1 MSTND
6 TNTSVRARITRAA
19 HVAHVPRSIA
29 RRPRNVRRGALGVA
43 CAVATALSTAL
54 SSAAFAGPNEQAA
67 RLYNR
72 IAGVPPSASE
82 LQQMSADIS
91 NGNAMGAAAVATNSP
106 NFYNTVLK
114 NWAMP
119 WTNRDETVFAPL
131 NDYVATVIGMV
142 RDNVPFNTALSAD
155 ILYMSNAPGLPA
167 PSNANNNHY
176 ATAEANNVDLQS
188 TLVQTTQS
196 GTYGIPSAAT
206 AGLITTRA
214 SASSFFILGTNRA
227 MFRFTLIAHLC
238 NDMPQVS
245 DITRPPDRIRQDVS
259 RSPGGDSQTFLNTCI
274 GCHSGMD
281 PMAQAF
287 AYYNFVG
294 TVVGDGLNTGSL
306 QYTPGQVQPKYHINA
321 TNFPQG
327 FVTPDDSWTNHWRQ
341 GPNQILGWSA
351 SLPGSGS
358 GAKSLGQELENS
370 TAFAAC
376 QVQKVFQA
384 VCYRPPTTAADF
396 TQAAQMQSDFA
407 SGGYSLKQMFQ
418 EAGVYCM
425 GT

>member
-1 MSTND
+1 MYD
-6 TNTSVRARITRAA
+6 SVGSQMPRAIRAPSA
-19 HVAHVPRSIA
+19 SQSPKRSSRLI
-29 RRPRNVRRGALGVA
+29 RRGALGVA
-43 CAVATALSTAL
+43 CAVATAML
-54 SSAAFAGPNEQAA
+54 SSAALAGPNEQAM

-72 IAGVPPSASE
+72 IAGVPPSPSE
-82 LQQMSADIS
+82 LQQMAADIQA
-91 NGNAMGAAAVATNSP
+91 NNAMAAAAIATNSP

-119 WTNRDETVFAPL
+119 WTNRDQTAFAPL

-167 PSNANNNHY
+167 PSVADNNHY
-176 ATAEANNVDLQS
+176 ATAEANNVDLQA

-196 GTYGIPSAAT
+196 GTYGIPSTAT
-206 AGLITTRA
+206 AGLITTRG
-214 SASSFFILGTNRA
+214 SASSFFINGTNRA

-259 RSPGGDSQTFLNTCI
+259 RSPGGDSRVFLDTCI

-294 TVVGDGLNTGSL
+294 TVVGDGTNTGSL
-306 QYTPGQVQPKYHINA
+306 QYTPGQVQAKYHINA

-327 FVTPDDSWTNHWRQ
+327 YYTTNDDWTNYWRQ
-341 GPNQILGWSA
+341 GPDQILGWSP
-351 SLPGSGS
+351 SLPGSGE

-376 QVQKVFQA
+376 KVQQVFQA
-384 VCYRPPTTAADF
+384 VCYRAPENSADLSEV
-396 TQAAQMQSDFA
+396 AQMQSDFQT
-407 SGGYSLKQMFQ
+407 GGYNLKQMFQ

-425 GT
+425 GN

>member
-1 MSTND
+1 MSTKD
-6 TNTSVRARITRAA
+6 TTASSHSQN
-19 HVAHVPRSIA
+19 A
-29 RRPRNVRRGALGVA
+29 RRSRSASPSQWMQRN
-43 CAVATALSTAL
+43 ALSVAGAIAAVML
-54 SSAAFAGPNEQAA
+54 SSATLAGPNEQAA

-82 LQQMSADIS
+82 LQTMATDIT
-91 NGNAMGAAAVATNSP
+91 NGNAMAAAAVATNSP

-119 WTNRDETVFAPL
+119 WTNRDQTAFAPL

-142 RDNVPFNTALSAD
+142 RDNIPFNTALSAD
-155 ILYMSNAPGLPA
+155 ILYTSNAPGLPA
-167 PSNANNNHY
+167 PSVADNNHY
-176 ATAEANNVDLQS
+176 ATAEANNVDLQA

-196 GTYGIPSAAT
+196 GTYGIPSNAT

-214 SASSFFILGTNRA
+214 SASSFFINGTNRA

-259 RSPGGDSQTFLNTCI
+259 RSPGGDSRVFLNTCI

-294 TVVGDGLNTGSL
+294 TVVGDGLNTGQL
-306 QYTPGQVQPKYHINA
+306 QYTQGQVQAKYHINA

-327 FVTPDDSWTNHWRQ
+327 FFTTDDSWSNRWRQ
-341 GPNQILGWSA
+341 GPNQILGWSP
-351 SLPGSGS
+351 SLPGSGE
-358 GAKSLGQELENS
+358 GAKSLGQELESS
-370 TAFAAC
+370 TQFAAC
-376 QVQKVFQA
+376 KVQQVFQA
-384 VCYRPPTTAADF
+384 VCYRAPENAQDL
-396 TQAAQMQSDFA
+396 QEVAQMQSDFQ

-425 GT
+425 GN

>member
-6 TNTSVRARITRAA
+6 TNDSVPSRVSRASR
-19 HVAHVPRSIA
+19 
-29 RRPRNVRRGALGVA
+29 ALGVA
-43 CAVATALSTAL
+43 CAVAAAI
-54 SSAAFAGPNEQAA
+54 SSAMPSAALAGPNEQAA

-82 LQQMSADIS
+82 LQQMSQFITAGQALCS
-91 NGNAMGAAAVATNSP
+91 TPTSLQCAAGIATNSP
-106 NFYNTVLK
+106 NFYNTALK

-119 WTNRDETVFAPL
+119 WTNRDETAFAPL

-155 ILYMSNAPGLPA
+155 ILYTSNAPGLPA
-167 PSNANNNHY
+167 PSVADNNHY

-196 GTYGIPSAAT
+196 GTYGIPTAAT
-206 AGLITTRA
+206 AGLITTRG
-214 SASSFFILGTNRA
+214 SASSFFINGTNRA

-259 RSPGGDSQTFLNTCI
+259 RSPGGDSRVFLNTCI

-306 QYTPGQVQPKYHINA
+306 QYTPGQVQAKYHINA

-327 FVTPDDSWTNHWRQ
+327 YYTTTDNWSNYWRE
-341 GPNQILGWSA
+341 GPNMILGWSA
-351 SLPGSGS
+351 SLPGSGE

-376 QVQKVFQA
+376 KVQQVFQA
-384 VCYRPPTTAADF
+384 VCYRAPENAADL
-396 TQAAQMQSDFA
+396 QQVAQMQSDFQ
-407 SGGYSLKQMFQ
+407 SGGYNLKQMFQ

-425 GT
+425 GN